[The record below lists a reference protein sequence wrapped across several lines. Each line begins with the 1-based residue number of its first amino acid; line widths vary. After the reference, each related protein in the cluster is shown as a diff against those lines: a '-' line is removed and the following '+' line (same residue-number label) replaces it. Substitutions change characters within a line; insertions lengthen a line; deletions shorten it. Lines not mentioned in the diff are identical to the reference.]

1 MFSTHGLLFKY
12 SFSICSFCFVLK
24 FWVQKYIFYAHHY
37 TIKKYLYTY
46 IQMKLIFLGSLNILN
61 KNRGNKNKNLLM
73 NSYSFTT
80 EKFERIL

>member
-1 MFSTHGLLFKY
+1 
-12 SFSICSFCFVLK
+12 
-24 FWVQKYIFYAHHY
+24 
-37 TIKKYLYTY
+37 
-46 IQMKLIFLGSLNILN
+46 MKLIFLGSLNILN